1 MKLMMMELMK
11 MSKAENIVR
20 ASIPGKINDLIW
32 ENEELLRE
40 ITQNKKYAYAEA
52 KFPRYDQYMEGDKL
66 KMAFAL
72 AGYSSADI
80 KITSTDTELTIQS
93 SDDIKSQEVE
103 DDSSGKPKP
112 TLQCGSIIRGIARR
126 KFKIRFTLHSM
137 FDPIAAEATMKN
149 GLLELTI
156 PSKSGREK
164 NISIMEN

>member
-1 MKLMMMELMK
+1 
-11 MSKAENIVR
+11 
-20 ASIPGKINDLIW
+20 
-32 ENEELLRE
+32 
-40 ITQNKKYAYAEA
+40 
-52 KFPRYDQYMEGDKL
+52 MEGDKL